1 MANFMANLL
10 SGGGN
15 KPDADAAP
23 RPTTPMKREPRQDFL
38 DPPATPQ
45 GSPSKK
51 TTIPG
56 ANDLPSAFDSALKL
70 NNTPVLESPVKLT
83 RPQSVVTPLSTGKG
97 NAQPLEDS
105 FGSNV
110 DDSVVHKSGRASPVS
125 PLKKRGLENTP
136 PPSRLPVFDASHQH
150 NQAAISRHEVYQ
162 SSRPAT
168 PAKKFNTAR
177 GLTPEELEILKK
189 PNVRRMVNVTQ
200 LCMCSAPKLTAPPY

>member
-1 MANFMANLL
+1 MANFVANLL

-15 KPDADAAP
+15 KPADPAP
-23 RPTTPMKREPRQDFL
+23 RPTTPMKREQKQDFL

-70 NNTPVLESPVKLT
+70 NNAPVLESPVKLT
-83 RPQSVVTPLSTGKG
+83 RPQSVVTPLSPGKG

-110 DDSVVHKSGRASPVS
+110 DDSVVHKSGRASPAS
-125 PLKKRGLENTP
+125 PPKKRGVENTP
-136 PPSRLPVFDASHQH
+136 PPSRLALFEASHQH

-168 PAKKFNTAR
+168 PAKRFNTAR

-200 LCMCSAPKLTAPPY
+200 LCMCSALIIRPPSY